1 MLKDEFKKKSI
12 KKEIKK
18 QTTRV
23 NLGKLVKTV
32 T

>member
-1 MLKDEFKKKSI
+1 MNSKKKSI

>member
-1 MLKDEFKKKSI
+1 MKSKKNQLKN
-12 KKEIKK
+12 EIKK